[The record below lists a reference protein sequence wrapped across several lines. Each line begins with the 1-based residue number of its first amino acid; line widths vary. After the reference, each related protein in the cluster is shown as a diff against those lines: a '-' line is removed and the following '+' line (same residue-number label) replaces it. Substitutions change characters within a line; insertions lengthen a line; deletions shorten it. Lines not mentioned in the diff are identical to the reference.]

1 MAQFISFFFI
11 LDILINNNLFYKYRY
26 LQTIKIDD
34 KDVKIKKWKIG
45 QFFQYMFP
53 LIAYEYDPDNPFTIG
68 NFKARIHRPGRT
80 RTDLCKIRTVCEII
94 KGKLIIISEF

>member
-1 MAQFISFFFI
+1 
-11 LDILINNNLFYKYRY
+11 
-26 LQTIKIDD
+26 
-34 KDVKIKKWKIG
+34 
-45 QFFQYMFP
+45 MFP